1 MKDLPENAT
10 METIPCAAHKP
21 PHQKGRRQSAGN
33 CKSVATASIKACG
46 PHGPLAVQEA
56 LGQILPAADR
66 SRPSRFHKKHYV
78 MKCEAQ
84 RKACQNMPPK
94 PSKTWP
100 GMPPNLPKS
109 SPRVSWEDKIRSK
122 GVGDEPNDALKRPRR
137 SQGAPKRIPKPPK
150 SSQKPAKRRPRGIPN
165 CPRPFP
171 NSARH
176 APRRVWSTIFVESSV
191 RQALG
196 AILCCFLS
204 CAQHVRF
211 V

>member
-1 MKDLPENAT
+1 MSDTLG
-10 METIPCAAHKP
+10 IPSGGGGCAAHKP

-33 CKSVATASIKACG
+33 CKSVGTASIKACG
-46 PHGPLAVQEA
+46 PHGPVQEA
-56 LGQILPAADR
+56 LGQIMLAADR
-66 SRPSRFHKKHYV
+66 PRPSRFHKKHYV

-94 PSKTWP
+94 PSKTQP
-100 GMPPNLPKS
+100 GMPPNPPKS
-109 SPRVSWEDKIRSK
+109 SPRASWGAKMHPK
-122 GVGDEPNDALKRPRR
+122 GVGDEPSDARKRPRGG
-137 SQGAPKRIPKPPK
+137 QGAPKKVAKRPK
-150 SSQKPAKRRPRGIPN
+150 SRQKPAKRRPRGIQN
-165 CPRPFP
+165 CPRPLP
-171 NSARH
+171 NRARH

-211 V
+211 A